1 MSDSIADEKDNG
13 VAVTKMLDPSGP
25 VESLSPTQKQSSK
38 AEASTPPPKVK
49 TDSSIQ
55 KDIEAKAESHVVKEM
70 TPAPRTE
77 SKTSSEVKTKTESST
92 KPATASPKAATKSPA
107 QSALKREAE
116 SKNGKALD
124 APKLSNYIDFRIYLA
139 DFLKFKRS
147 QKLGIRKYSP
157 SDFAAA
163 ADLKSPQY
171 LKLVIDRQRNLSE
184 DGVQKFA
191 KALGLNKEEST
202 EFLYLVFYNQATKP
216 KERYNYLQKLSEHR
230 AKSVEG
236 IKTPHWL
243 KVILYSICEG
253 MGGEYTVDDFK
264 ALLGDKCKM
273 NELQDCLDELV
284 KDKAIIQSTSSQ
296 DQTVYSKSQG
306 QNTLSNDIPIDVIKK
321 IQSDLLL
328 LALESLFS
336 DSPKD
341 RDLGSFSMAL
351 TAKEFEETKF
361 EIRKFRKNLLKDLL
375 MKREQSPGD
384 RVYQVQFQIFPVTN
398 TVDKKRD

>member
-1 MSDSIADEKDNG
+1 MSDSIPDDKDSE

-25 VESLSPTQKQSSK
+25 VETLD
-38 AEASTPPPKVK
+38 STPSDTTESLAVK
-49 TDSSIQ
+49 KTQTSSANVKAGSTSTESRSAI
-55 KDIEAKAESHVVKEM
+55 KGAKA
-70 TPAPRTE
+70 
-77 SKTSSEVKTKTESST
+77 
-92 KPATASPKAATKSPA
+92 KS
-107 QSALKREAE
+107 QSAPKMEAPVLA
-116 SKNGKALD
+116 S
-124 APKLSNYIDFRIYLA
+124 YIDYRVYLA
-139 DFLKFKRS
+139 DFLKYKRS

-171 LKLVIDRQRNLSE
+171 LKLVIERQRNLSE
-184 DGVQKFA
+184 DGVQKFC
-191 KALGLNKEEST
+191 KALGLNKEDST
-202 EFLYLVFYNQATKP
+202 EFLYLVFYNQATQP

-253 MGGEYTVDDFK
+253 MGGEYTVDQFK

-273 NELQDCLDELV
+273 NELQDCLVELV
-284 KDKAIIQSTSSQ
+284 KDKAIILSASS
-296 DQTVYSKSQG
+296 DGKVVYKKSPG
-306 QNTLSNDIPIDVIKK
+306 QNTLSNDIPLDVIKK

-351 TAKEFEETKF
+351 TAQEFEETKF
-361 EIRKFRKNLLKDLL
+361 EIRKFRKSLLKNLL
-375 MKREQSPGD
+375 MKREKSPGD

-398 TVDKKRD
+398 ELEKK

>member
-1 MSDSIADEKDNG
+1 MSDTIENKKTTSE

-25 VESLSPTQKQSSK
+25 IETKAPKPNPNPNLAKNLS
-38 AEASTPPPKVK
+38 
-49 TDSSIQ
+49 
-55 KDIEAKAESHVVKEM
+55 EAK
-70 TPAPRTE
+70 PPIL
-77 SKTSSEVKTKTESST
+77 ST
-92 KPATASPKAATKSPA
+92 
-107 QSALKREAE
+107 
-116 SKNGKALD
+116 
-124 APKLSNYIDFRIYLA
+124 YIDYRIYLA

-147 QKLGIRKYSP
+147 QKLGLRKYSS

-171 LKLVIDRQRNLSE
+171 LKLVIERQRNLSE
-184 DGVQKFA
+184 EGVHKFC
-191 KALGLNKEEST
+191 KALNLSKDDAT
-202 EFLYLVFYNQATKP
+202 EFLYLVFYNQATQP

-230 AKSVEG
+230 AKSVAG

-253 MGGEYTVDDFK
+253 MGGEYSIEQFK

-284 KDKAIIQSTSSQ
+284 HDKAIILSAS
-296 DQTVYSKSQG
+296 DDGKIVYKKSPG
-306 QNTLSNDIPIDVIKK
+306 QNTLSNDIPLDVIKK

-361 EIRKFRKNLLKDLL
+361 EIRKFRKTLLKNLL
-375 MKREQSPGD
+375 MKREQSSGD

-398 TVDKKRD
+398 RIEKG